1 MLLKTFVVGP
11 LSTNC
16 YVVGSEESGE
26 ALVVDAGAEGE
37 RVARELAVLGL
48 RAVAV
53 VSTHAHYD
61 HVGGVA
67 ALRAAAVLPSSSA
80 SRPPRKDGRA
90 ASGGPTPPAYALHAA
105 DVPALGR
112 GEALREVFSGYQDPP
127 QPERVLHG
135 GEILTVGDVEVHV
148 LHTPGHTPG
157 SICFYVPFPG
167 DGLIFTGDTLFR
179 MSIGRTDFAGGD
191 QRQEL
196 ASICDVLLALPD
208 ATRVFPGHGPAT
220 TIGDERRWNPFLKG
234 L

>member
-11 LSTNC
+11 LDTNC
-16 YVVGSEESGE
+16 YVVASEDSGE
-26 ALVVDAGAEGE
+26 ALVVDVGAEGE
-37 RVARELAVLGL
+37 RVARELAGLGL
-48 RAVAV
+48 HAVAL
-53 VSTHAHYD
+53 VSTHSHYD

-67 ALRAAAVLPSSSA
+67 ALRAAAPLL
-80 SRPPRKDGRA
+80 RGRA

-135 GEILTVGDVEVHV
+135 GEILAVGDVEVHV
-148 LHTPGHTPG
+148 IHTPGHTPG
-157 SICFYVPFPG
+157 SICLYVPFPG
-167 DGLIFTGDTLFR
+167 EGSVFTGDTLFQ
-179 MSIGRTDFAGGD
+179 MSIGRADFAGGD

-196 ASICDVLLALPD
+196 ASIRDVLLALPD
-208 ATRVFPGHGPAT
+208 ATRVFPGHGPPT
-220 TIGDERRWNPFLKG
+220 TIGDERRWNPFLRG